1 MTMRSAVLLS
11 LAIATAGCA
20 ATPYDFPVPTM
31 IGDRQGVSMTGFM
44 KTDSED
50 EVRRRLTKR
59 MRCPNGVEFA
69 SLTTARADNRL
80 GTHILRYQAVMRC
93 ADGSAAKAP
102 VNATDS

>member
-1 MTMRSAVLLS
+1 MTVRSTVLIS
-11 LAIATAGCA
+11 LPIATAGCA

-50 EVRRRLTKR
+50 EVRRRLTDR
-59 MRCPNGVEFA
+59 MRCPDGVEFA

-80 GTHILRYQAVMRC
+80 GTHILRYKAVMRC
-93 ADGSAAKAP
+93 ADGAAKHAP
-102 VNATDS
+102 VNATGT